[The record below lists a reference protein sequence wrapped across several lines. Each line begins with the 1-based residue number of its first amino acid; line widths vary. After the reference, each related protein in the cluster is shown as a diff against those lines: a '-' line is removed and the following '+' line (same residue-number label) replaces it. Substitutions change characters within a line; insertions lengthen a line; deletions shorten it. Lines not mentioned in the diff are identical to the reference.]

1 MPPGPSPLPGSRLP
15 TSALKSHLT
24 DTALEAGTNEVVAL
38 VTADGLGEGD
48 SHRHC
53 HQGEQIHRLL
63 VGPWPDLGRGLGA
76 GWEDLGKQLETLS
89 TNQSYLATV
98 PFCSSVSGSPVPHGR
113 EQRSKGD
120 KKGRKGGRERRASN
134 GPAPG

>member
-1 MPPGPSPLPGSRLP
+1 M
-15 TSALKSHLT
+15 
-24 DTALEAGTNEVVAL
+24 
-38 VTADGLGEGD
+38 TADGLGEGD

-98 PFCSSVSGSPVPHGR
+98 PFCSSVSGSPVPHGDHR
-113 EQRSKGD
+113 EGA
-120 KKGRKGGRERRASN
+120 KKQGRQKREERREREEGFQRPRSRLSISGGSSEAEV
-134 GPAPG
+134 